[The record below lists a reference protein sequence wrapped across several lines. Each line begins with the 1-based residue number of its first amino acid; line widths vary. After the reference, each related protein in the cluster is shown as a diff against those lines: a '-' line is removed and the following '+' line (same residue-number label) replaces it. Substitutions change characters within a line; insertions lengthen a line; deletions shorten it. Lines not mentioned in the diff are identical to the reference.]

1 MTVVYYITVLHFG
14 VKSTASW
21 FRLSRMH
28 FMQKI
33 YNIRAEQIL
42 SFESA
47 QKANQNIIYIYIYI
61 LC

>member
-28 FMQKI
+28 FMQI
-33 YNIRAEQIL
+33 Y
-42 SFESA
+42 
-47 QKANQNIIYIYIYI
+47 IIYSRGAN
-61 LC
+61 

>member
-21 FRLSRMH
+21 FRLIVSRMH

-33 YNIRAEQIL
+33 YIRAEQI
-42 SFESA
+42 
-47 QKANQNIIYIYIYI
+47 
-61 LC
+61 